1 MGWKVPALESETGTA
16 PAPRETQRTPF
27 SQKAFLQHLLNFII
41 ADDQVGKAHF

>member
-1 MGWKVPALESETGTA
+1 MGWKVPALKSETGTA
-16 PAPRETQRTPF
+16 PTPHEMQQTSF